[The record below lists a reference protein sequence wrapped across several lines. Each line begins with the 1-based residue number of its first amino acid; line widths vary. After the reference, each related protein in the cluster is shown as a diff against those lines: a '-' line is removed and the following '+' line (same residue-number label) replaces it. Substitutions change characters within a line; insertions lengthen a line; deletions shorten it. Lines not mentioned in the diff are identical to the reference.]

1 MSEVVDT
8 FTELLPTLVVV
19 TMLSIIL
26 GMINGMFKRGLL

>member
-1 MSEVVDT
+1 MSEIVDT

-26 GMINGMFKRGLL
+26 GMIKGAFKRGLL